1 MFEYFFFTYY
11 LFKAG
16 NIKLCKITIDYDCE
30 VSGTKNNVNKAAKRQ
45 MLPKR

>member
-1 MFEYFFFTYY
+1 MCVECLSTSF
-11 LFKAG
+11 L
-16 NIKLCKITIDYDCE
+16 KLCKITIDYDCE

>member
-1 MFEYFFFTYY
+1 MIN
-11 LFKAG
+11 G
-16 NIKLCKITIDYDCE
+16 NSVKLCKITIGYDCE